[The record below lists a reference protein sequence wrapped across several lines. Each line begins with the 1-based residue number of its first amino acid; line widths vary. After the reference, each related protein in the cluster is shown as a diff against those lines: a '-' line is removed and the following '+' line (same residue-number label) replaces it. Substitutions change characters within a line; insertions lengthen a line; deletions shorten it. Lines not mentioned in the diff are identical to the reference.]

1 MQLLKVPQWLSAHR
15 EDDDMEDFTVPPVAT
30 LPPTNPVPA
39 FSAHDEDA
47 ILVQRAAALH
57 AQLKRSIETAQVDLA
72 EAVLG
77 RQGDQQK
84 IGFLEKET
92 AELRL
97 EIAQKAN
104 DIQTLQAQV
113 EEYRRFM
120 DIWKDMNDKTRQV
133 FDRFGV
139 KGTPKKERKPKA
151 KKAEQPKRQDAER
164 QEADQP
170 AQTAE

>member
-1 MQLLKVPQWLSAHR
+1 MQMLKVPQWLSAHK
-15 EDDDMEDFTVPPVAT
+15 EDDDVEDFTVPTIAT
-30 LPPTNPVPA
+30 LPETSPVPKL
-39 FSAHDEDA
+39 SAQEEDA

-57 AQLKRSIETAQVDLA
+57 AQLKRSIETAQVELA

-120 DIWKDMNDKTRQV
+120 DVWKDMNDKTRQV

-151 KKAEQPKRQDAER
+151 KKATRQDADR

-170 AQTAE
+170 AQTIE